1 MKSKPQQN
9 LFTSEGMAAQLY
21 DEETITGFH
30 REAACLASQVYLAV
44 FILLLLST
52 RSLPPSIQIIPSPT
66 QRWTETLLWE
76 KTSPTTEAS
85 QWLLPPTHN
94 GAKTMWTTGSYLLQI
109 SFLFNPA
116 TPLRLPALPYDDMQ
130 LFFIGYALPWC
141 SRHTQKHSRSQV
153 GSVQVSF

>member
-109 SFLFNPA
+109 SSSQPLLSGCQPSHMTTCSCFSSA
-116 TPLRLPALPYDDMQ
+116 THCPGVLATLKSILGARLAPYDSH
-130 LFFIGYALPWC
+130 F
-141 SRHTQKHSRSQV
+141 
-153 GSVQVSF
+153 